1 VFEDLSLDIPDGD
14 HLAVAGPS
22 GIGKSTLAGLVAG
35 LLRPARGQVLLG
47 GVPVGEVDP
56 QVLARHRVLIP
67 QEAYVFTG
75 SVRDNLAYLNP
86 GAGIGELA
94 GAVAAVGAEPL
105 VKRIGG
111 LGAWLDP
118 QSLSSGERQ
127 LIALARAYLS
137 PARLVLLD
145 EATCQLDPAA
155 EARAEEAFARR
166 PGTLIVIAHRVTS
179 ALRARRILVL
189 GGSHPELG
197 DHRSLLASSP
207 LYADLIG
214 HWQGPPAPPVPVLP
228 SPAGDARRPAPE
240 PA

>member
-1 VFEDLSLDIPDGD
+1 
-14 HLAVAGPS
+14 
-22 GIGKSTLAGLVAG
+22 
-35 LLRPARGQVLLG
+35 
-47 GVPVGEVDP
+47 
-56 QVLARHRVLIP
+56 
-67 QEAYVFTG
+67 
-75 SVRDNLAYLNP
+75 
-86 GAGIGELA
+86 
-94 GAVAAVGAEPL
+94 
-105 VKRIGG
+105 
-111 LGAWLDP
+111 
-118 QSLSSGERQ
+118 
-127 LIALARAYLS
+127 
-137 PARLVLLD
+137 VLLD

-214 HWQGPPAPPVPVLP
+214 HWQAPPVPVPPRL
-228 SPAGDARRPAPE
+228 AGDARRPAPE